1 MEHTDKAKPKEEL
14 TDFRPDRIS
23 LVDEGAVGDPFMV
36 IKSKDVEE
44 TKLPFKVRRL
54 AKSHLD
60 NLYSR
65 ITFVTKS
72 ISDVTIDETVSDVS
86 ASIAGEIFK
95 IRDELLSLLDRNI
108 TITKS
113 VVADAAS
120 WTAIEKSV
128 LSTNLRDSITKIL
141 VGVSEKVV
149 GLSATIDDDSTD
161 SLERLSYGIY
171 QISYDLSS
179 LSDIAYSMRRLSAN
193 YLENDDVSKS
203 KAVADDEQIDD
214 NIEKVGAKISTSR
227 LKKLQG
233 LTEQVQTL
241 QLSIDSI
248 AKEMTGFLSEVT
260 SEPVSIT
267 KGKTMGEEIKETVE
281 TPQAPTPDTV
291 VAKIADVAEPV
302 KTNEDL
308 IVKVSESVVAKMRE
322 SFAETLAALQKNND
336 KTTAK
341 LDEISK
347 RLEKLEAAPTHPH
360 SGDPEVPVVKDK
372 TASINVWKGLFTI
385 GQKAGE

>member
-214 NIEKVGAKISTSR
+214 NIEKAGAKISTSR

-308 IVKVSESVVAKMRE
+308 VAEVSESVVAKMRE

>member
-193 YLENDDVSKS
+193 YLENDDISKS
-203 KAVADDEQIDD
+203 KAVADDEQTDD
-214 NIEKVGAKISTSR
+214 NIEKAGAKISTSR

-233 LTEQVQTL
+233 LAEQVQTL

-248 AKEMTGFLSEVT
+248 AKEMTGFLSEVI

-281 TPQAPTPDTV
+281 TPQTPTPDTV

-308 IVKVSESVVAKMRE
+308 VAEVSESVVAKMRE
-322 SFAETLAALQKNND
+322 SFAEALAASQKNND
-336 KTTAK
+336 KATAK